1 MAVTRIWFNRWFSS
15 AYNIIDLIKNNE
27 EGKNF
32 EIFVSHSNKYSI
44 TLQNADYSFIEPDLP
59 DNDYIEY
66 CIDFCKK
73 HNINIFVPY
82 HQLMLISNNVEQ
94 FENINIKVLASNN
107 VDLLNLINDKVLF
120 YNDIKSKNILKIP
133 EYYVVD
139 TKESFINAYN
149 KLKLIGRVCFKPTDG
164 VGGAGFRIIK
174 ESKTTIEDILTGFP
188 SYSIYLDDILA
199 LLPEKCRFQNIML
212 MEYLDGYEYSID
224 CLADK
229 NGNLI
234 RAIPRKKIDKYNRY
248 LENNKDLI
256 RIAHKVGEAYKIPY
270 IYNIQVIYK
279 NEEPNLLEINTRM
292 AGGIHSTCMSGVNLP
307 YEAIKVLMDESIST
321 SDVNLDIMVGNIETR
336 IICDSINNVN
346 CSKVLM
352 NV

>member
-1 MAVTRIWFNRWFSS
+1 MNVTRIWFNRWFSS

-27 EGKNF
+27 DGRKF
-32 EIFVSHSNKYSI
+32 EIFVSHSNEHSI
-44 TLQNADYSFIEPDLP
+44 TLQNADYAFIEPNLS

-66 CIDFCKK
+66 CLDFCTK
-73 HNINIFVPY
+73 HAINIFVPY
-82 HQLMLISNNVEQ
+82 HQLMLISNNIDR
-94 FENINIKVLASNN
+94 FEKINIKVLASNN
-107 VDLLNLINDKVLF
+107 IDLLNLIDDKVLF

-133 EYYVVD
+133 EYSVVN
-139 TKESFINAYN
+139 TKESFIVAYN

-174 ESKTTIEDILTGFP
+174 ESKTTIEDILNGFP
-188 SYSIYLDDILA
+188 SYSIYLDDILD
-199 LLPEKCRFQNIML
+199 LLPEECSFQNIML
-212 MEYLDGYEYSID
+212 MEYLDEYEYSID

-229 NGNLI
+229 NGNLV

-248 LENNKDLI
+248 LENNEDLI
-256 RIAHKVGEAYKIPY
+256 RIAHKVSESYKIPF

-292 AGGIHSTCMSGVNLP
+292 AGGVHYTCMSGVNLP

-321 SDVNLDIMVGNIETR
+321 SDVNLDIMVGNIETS

-346 CSKVLM
+346 V
-352 NV
+352 